1 MISTLHRRTVLAA
14 GLALAAAHRPRA
26 AEAETLVLYN
36 GQHRTTTEA
45 LVAAFTKE
53 TGTAVTV
60 RNAES
65 PALAGQLIEEG
76 ARTPADLFYSEQ
88 SPPVAALEERGLLLP
103 LEAETL
109 KQVPAAYA
117 SRTGVWVGG
126 SVRTRVVAYNKA
138 MLTPDKL
145 PRSVL
150 DFATPA
156 WKDRIGYAPK
166 DGFQEQIMAIERLK
180 GHDAALAWLRGLRE
194 NGRMYNGNGAAVRA
208 MEAGEVAAVLTNN
221 YYWYSLA
228 RERGA
233 DAMKSAVHY
242 VDRTDVGAIQCL
254 SAAGILKSSA
264 KPALAQRFVAFMVGA
279 AGQTAI
285 AGSVAEY
292 PVRPGVAS
300 PFALPPLDQVA
311 AAPVTPA
318 EFGSAAEAYAMQ
330 RDAGMA

>member
-1 MISTLHRRTVLAA
+1 MISTLHRRTILAA
-14 GLALAAAHRPRA
+14 GLALAGSHRARA
-26 AEAETLVLYN
+26 ADAETLVLYN
-36 GQHRTTTEA
+36 GQHRATTEA

-53 TGTAVTV
+53 TGIQVTV
-60 RNAES
+60 RNGES

-76 ARTPADLFYSEQ
+76 ARTPADVFYSEQ

-103 LEAETL
+103 LDAETL
-109 KQVPAAYA
+109 NQVPAAYA
-117 SRTGVWVGG
+117 SRSRGWVGG
-126 SVRTRVVAYNKA
+126 SVRVRVIAYNKA
-138 MLTPDKL
+138 MLKPDML

-150 DFATPA
+150 EVATPA

-166 DGFQEQIMAIERLK
+166 DGFQEQIMAIERIK
-180 GHDAALAWLRGLRE
+180 GRDAALAWLRGLRE
-194 NGRMYNGNGAAVRA
+194 NGKMYNANGAAVRA

-233 DAMKSAVHY
+233 EAMRSALHY

-254 SAAGILKSSA
+254 SAAGVLKSSA

-279 AGQTAI
+279 AGQAAI
-285 AGSVAEY
+285 TNSVAEY
-292 PVRPGVAS
+292 PVRPGVTS
-300 PFALPPLDQVA
+300 PFPLPPLDQVA

-318 EFGSAAEAYAMQ
+318 EFGSAAEAYALQ